1 MVIKGTPVEIN
12 ITPRQAHILSISLSM
27 LYDEIGKSGEG
38 KQMKEDIQEL
48 AKSIQSVTSKELST
62 RN

>member
-12 ITPRQAHILSISLSM
+12 ITSRQANIISIALTL